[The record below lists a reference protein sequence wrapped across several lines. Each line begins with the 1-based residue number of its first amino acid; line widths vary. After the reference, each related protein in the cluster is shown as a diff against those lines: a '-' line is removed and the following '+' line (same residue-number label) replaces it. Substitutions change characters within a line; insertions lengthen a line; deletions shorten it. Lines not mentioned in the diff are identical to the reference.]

1 MYHWNKYKNI
11 LLLTL
16 LIFMFFIILS
26 GIAWAA
32 EEEVVAKNYGFLSLL
47 PPLVAIA
54 LCFITKQVLASL
66 FIGIWVGATIL
77 IGWNPISGVTKTL
90 GYIVEN
96 AADSWNATILLFDF
110 VVGGLIGLIYLS
122 GGAQAFVKS
131 ITNKVKTARGG
142 QFTAWLFGL
151 IIFFDDYANTAVVGN
166 AFRPVTDKLGI
177 SREKF
182 SFIVD
187 ATAAPVASIALI
199 STWVGYEV
207 GLIGDAIEGA
217 SVTMSPYSI
226 FLHSIPY
233 SFYSIFVLI
242 LVLAIALSGRDY
254 GPMLKAE
261 YRTRTTGKVFRDGAT
276 PLSGGSQLRM
286 LENVPQK
293 TMNMVVPLVVLVGI
307 SMFGMWWTGGGTS
320 AESFTA
326 AISAADAMTALLW
339 GASFAVIIAIIM
351 YKAQGIG
358 TLADMMDAF
367 IDGAKMMVLANL
379 ILLSAWS
386 IGSVCDEIGT
396 APYVVDAAKG
406 VISPLL
412 LPMVMFLTCNLISF
426 ATGTSWGT
434 MAIAVPIAVP
444 LALALGV
451 PLPLGVSAILTGSV
465 MGDHCSPLSDTTIM
479 SSMFSGSDH
488 MDHTKTQIPY
498 AFTASGVAV
507 LAYLAAGSGMSLVLI
522 LPLGIILVGILLYLF
537 SSISAKSAGISF
549 PLPEL
554 KAKKAEEV

>member
-1 MYHWNKYKNI
+1 MYHWNKYKGL

-16 LIFMFFIILS
+16 MIFMFYILS
-26 GIAWAA
+26 GMALAA
-32 EEEVVAKNYGFLSLL
+32 EEEVAKNYGFLSLL
-47 PPLVAIA
+47 PPLVAIV
-54 LCFITKQVLASL
+54 LCFLTKQVLSSL
-66 FIGIWVGATIL
+66 FIGVWVGATIL

-131 ITNKVKTARGG
+131 VTNKVKTARGG
-142 QFTAWLFGL
+142 QVAAWLFGL

-166 AFRPVTDKLGI
+166 AFRAVSDKLRM

-182 SFIVD
+182 SYIVD
-187 ATAAPVASIALI
+187 STAAPVASIALI

-207 GLIGDAIEGA
+207 GLIGDAIEGT
-217 SVTMSPYSI
+217 SVAMTPYSI

-233 SFYSIFVLI
+233 SFYSIFAII

-261 YRTRTTGKVFRDGAT
+261 YRARTTGKVFRDGAT

-293 TMNMVVPLVVLVGI
+293 TMNMVVPIVVLVGI

-326 AISAADAMTALLW
+326 AISDADAMTALLW

-386 IGSVCDEIGT
+386 IGSVCSEIGT
-396 APYVVDAAKG
+396 APYIVDAAKG

-412 LPMVMFLTCNLISF
+412 LPMVMFLICNLISF

-451 PLPLGVSAILTGSV
+451 PLPLAVSAILTGSV

-488 MDHTKTQIPY
+488 IDHVKTQIPY
-498 AFTASGVAV
+498 ALTASGVAV
-507 LAYLAAGSGMSLVLI
+507 LGYILAGTGMSVGLV
-522 LPLGIILVGILLYLF
+522 LPLGLILVVILLYLF

-549 PLPEL
+549 PLSEL
-554 KAKKAEEV
+554 KAKEAEKV

>member
-1 MYHWNKYKNI
+1 MYHWNKYKVI
-11 LLLTL
+11 LLMTL
-16 LIFMFFIILS
+16 LIFMFFILS

-32 EEEVVAKNYGFLSLL
+32 EEEAGKNYGFLSLL
-47 PPLVAIA
+47 PPLVAII

-66 FIGIWVGATIL
+66 FIGIWIGATIL
-77 IGWNPISGVTKTL
+77 IGWNPIGGVTKTL

-131 ITNKVKTARGG
+131 VTKKVKTARDG
-142 QFTAWLFGL
+142 QFAAWLFGL
-151 IIFFDDYANTAVVGN
+151 VIFFDDYANTAVVGN
-166 AFRPVTDKLGI
+166 AFRAVSDKLRM

-182 SFIVD
+182 SYIVD
-187 ATAAPVASIALI
+187 STAAPVASIALI
-199 STWVGYEV
+199 STWIGYEV

-217 SVTMSPYSI
+217 SVTMTPYSI
-226 FLHSIPY
+226 FLRSIPY
-233 SFYSIFVLI
+233 SFYSIFALI
-242 LVLAIALSGRDY
+242 LVLTIALSGRDY

-261 YRTRTTGKVFRDGAT
+261 YRARTTGKVFRDGAT
-276 PLSGGSQLRM
+276 PLSGGSELRV
-286 LENVPQK
+286 LEDVPQK
-293 TMNMVVPLVVLVGI
+293 TMNMVVPIVVLVGVSI
-307 SMFGMWWTGGGTS
+307 FGMWWTGGGTS

-326 AISAADAMTALLW
+326 AISDADAMTALLW

-358 TLADMMDAF
+358 TLGDMMDAF

-386 IGSVCDEIGT
+386 IGSVCSEIGT
-396 APYVVDAAKG
+396 APYVVEAAKG

-412 LPMVMFLTCNLISF
+412 LPMIIFIICNLISF

-451 PLPLGVSAILTGSV
+451 HLPLAVSAVLTGSV

-488 MDHTKTQIPY
+488 MDHVKTQIPY
-498 AFTASGVAV
+498 ALTAAGVAV
-507 LAYLAAGSGMSLVLI
+507 LAYLVAGTGMSVALV
-522 LPLGIILVGILLYLF
+522 LPLGIVLVGILLYLF
-537 SSISAKSAGISF
+537 SAISAKTSGISL
-549 PLPEL
+549 PLAEPKTEE
-554 KAKKAEEV
+554 AKEV